1 LNTLAEQTCFSF
13 PLLHLIFSYYAE
25 GCMASCMRDRI
36 IGYFP
41 LAERTCFSQGV
52 KRILI
57 SDPYLSLSFTIKG
70 TVCGINCFSQASGS
84 SMAARRRS
92 VAVAMDKRSVRALP
106 GRLSALSVFQSK
118 SVFYGATLLYGRAGC
133 LAS

>member
-1 LNTLAEQTCFSF
+1 
-13 PLLHLIFSYYAE
+13 
-25 GCMASCMRDRI
+25 MASCMRDRI

-70 TVCGINCFSQASGS
+70 TVCGAKLFLPGERLLHGRAPPLG
-84 SMAARRRS
+84 RRRNGQALGPGPPG
-92 VAVAMDKRSVRALP
+92 AVKRP
-106 GRLSALSVFQSK
+106 
-118 SVFYGATLLYGRAGC
+118 
-133 LAS
+133 

>member
-1 LNTLAEQTCFSF
+1 MEYSGCPPTLLNTLAERTCFSF

-25 GCMASCMRDRI
+25 GCVASCMRDRI

-70 TVCGINCFSQASGS
+70 TG
-84 SMAARRRS
+84 
-92 VAVAMDKRSVRALP
+92 
-106 GRLSALSVFQSK
+106 
-118 SVFYGATLLYGRAGC
+118 YGAKHLRHRGHSSRFRPFAAGNGLPANRFC
-133 LAS
+133 ESQRLIATAE